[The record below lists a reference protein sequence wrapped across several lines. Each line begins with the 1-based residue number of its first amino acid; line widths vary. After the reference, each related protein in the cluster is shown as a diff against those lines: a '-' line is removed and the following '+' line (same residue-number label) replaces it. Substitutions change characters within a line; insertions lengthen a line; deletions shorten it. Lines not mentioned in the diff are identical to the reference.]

1 MAKWSGIIGFVSNEQ
16 VETKPGIWEDS
27 IIERSYKGDLN
38 RRSHGWTSAS
48 DRVNDDITI
57 DNEIS
62 VIADLFARQNTHLM
76 KYVKHIKRHMLYR
89 KLLRN
94 KQRNCNKKFCR
105 RFTLYFL
112 LIRI

>member
-38 RRSHGWTSAS
+38 RRSHRWIPAS

-76 KYVKHIKRHMLYR
+76 KYVKFGGVAWKIENIDLSQRPRIVLSIGGVY
-89 KLLRN
+89 N
-94 KQRNCNKKFCR
+94 GKQA
-105 RFTLYFL
+105 TTA
-112 LIRI
+112 